1 MSNPFELA
9 PDAAAGF
16 SASIDVDDAV
26 VRFFP
31 EGSKIVTAV
40 GHGASLWTRSARID
54 VETSDGTPKSYF
66 IKVAPGPN
74 GRSMLEGEY
83 HSAVDMREVLP
94 GFSPIPIGWGVFD
107 SDEDLAFF
115 LQAFHDMD
123 TEIPDMD
130 QLTRTLAEFHI
141 KSEERFEELTR
152 GRRPDGMKFGY
163 HVTTHNGKLSQDN
176 TWTRTWEEYFVQNM
190 RRMLEHDEKEGGE
203 RPQEIE
209 ELLEPLFEKV
219 IPRLLRPM
227 EMNGREV
234 KPSLIHGDLWY
245 GNTSTDHEN
254 NVPIVYDACCFWG
267 HNEYEIRTM
276 RAKTRYRFGKAQQ
289 RAYLQHYPAAYP
301 IEDFE
306 ARNALYHLFTEET
319 KKLVDMFPDG
329 LEGWLSQQEAQK
341 ESESAPEKNA

>member
-9 PDAAAGF
+9 PDATAG
-16 SASIDVDDAV
+16 ASIDVDDAV
-26 VRFFP
+26 KRFFP
-31 EGSKIVTAV
+31 EGSRIDSAV

-54 VETSDGTPKSYF
+54 IETSDGTPKSYF

-83 HSAVDMREVLP
+83 HSAMDMRAVLP

-107 SDEDLAFF
+107 SDQDLAFF

-152 GRRPDGMKFGY
+152 DRRPDGMKFGY
-163 HVTTHNGKLSQDN
+163 H
-176 TWTRTWEEYFVQNM
+176 EEYFTQNM
-190 RRMLEHDEKEGGE
+190 KRMLEHDEKEGGE
-203 RPQEIE
+203 RPQELE
-209 ELLEPLFEKV
+209 ELLQPLFDKV

-227 EMNGREV
+227 EMNGGEV

-301 IEDFE
+301 VQDFE
-306 ARNALYHLFTEET
+306 ARNALYHL
-319 KKLVDMFPDG
+319 
-329 LEGWLSQQEAQK
+329 
-341 ESESAPEKNA
+341 